1 MSAPFQ
7 AAALALL
14 RGMGGLEELH
24 LHDCFTGQE
33 SEVTFLER
41 LHKETRLP
49 DTLREFNEGIG
60 KKKKRTNKLAT
71 SSKAPIFLVR
81 LMACLL
87 ACLID

>member
-33 SEVTFLER
+33 SEETFLER

-60 KKKKRTNKLAT
+60 KKKRTNKLAT

-81 LMACLL
+81 FMDCLL